1 MAKNE
6 LDLQMEDYQYL
17 PLRDVVFRT
26 LRQAILRGELK
37 PGERLMEIRLA
48 NQQRFGRH
56 TEKLDDIAGQLSFF
70 NEAEA
75 DYDEAAKEPTV
86 EDVIDPSRKAVR
98 KPKRKGQR
106 EEDLKDFPQEVIPH
120 DIPEQELNE
129 AFGEGNWKSMPDEV
143 FWQLRFEPA
152 KWTAEKHIIKG

>member
-1 MAKNE
+1 MAARQKNWMISQ
-6 LDLQMEDYQYL
+6 D
-17 PLRDVVFRT
+17 
-26 LRQAILRGELK
+26 
-37 PGERLMEIRLA
+37 
-48 NQQRFGRH
+48 
-56 TEKLDDIAGQLSFF
+56 SFLF

-143 FWQLRFEPA
+143 FGSFVSNRPNGLR
-152 KWTAEKHIIKG
+152 KNTS